1 MQYPWRVAFFVL
13 VVMPSGACWAEA
25 SLVDLLSS
33 YRLTAGISLNS
44 VDFDVYDK
52 GSSSPNGTLSED
64 FSFSPLI
71 TVGSPYRYFGGSNWG
86 GLMEYSF
93 SGFQLNRQILGDDP
107 DNLVDLGTSV
117 KGYYAFITPT
127 VFYSFF
133 GQEAHN
139 EKNHALIAGLG
150 AGLGYLKADGDI
162 IFTESTRERVDIDI
176 SDASLAVSVFVD
188 YRMGNIMTRVSGG
201 LVTVSHG
208 EFDYDAFGFKWELGY
223 VFGL

>member
-1 MQYPWRVAFFVL
+1 MFFIV
-13 VVMPSGACWAEA
+13 VVMPSGACWADA
-25 SLVDLLSS
+25 SILDLLSS

-52 GSSSPNGTLSED
+52 DSSSPNGTLSEE
-64 FSFSPLI
+64 FSFSPFVTL
-71 TVGSPYRYFGGSNWG
+71 GSPYRYFGDSNWG

-93 SGFQLNRQILGDDP
+93 SRFQLNQQMIGDDR

-117 KGYYAFITPT
+117 KGNYAFVTPT

-150 AGLGYLKADGDI
+150 VGLGYLKADGDI
-162 IFTESTRERVDIDI
+162 IFTESTQERVDIDI
-176 SDASLAVSVFVD
+176 SDASLAVSLFVD
-188 YRMGNIMTRVSGG
+188 YRIGNIMTRVSGG
-201 LVTVSHG
+201 LVTVPQG
-208 EFDYDAFGFKWELGY
+208 EFDYDAFGFKWEFGY